1 MRTPTGRKCSAS
13 ETGRDLVC
21 RCRTRRGSSRSRSHT
36 RPRRRPYQRSRR
48 GPSDNHDPRADVGTA
63 TGPRRWAQTGLCRF
77 VRQPP
82 HTTEIVVSPT
92 RCDAP
97 SIKTR
102 RSLRP
107 TGRCTRLRR
116 PLRTGAHRLGRSVRG
131 RVGVSVRVVEVEPAE
146 ELRCVDRSSA
156 STVARSR
163 RRAEVRAPRIASAN
177 PHLTTRRTPL
187 GDRVITINLAS
198 DRHRFHLDRFEY
210 PSVQTRR

>member
-36 RPRRRPYQRSRR
+36 RPRRRPYRRSRR
-48 GPSDNHDPRADVGTA
+48 GPSDNDDPRANVGTA
-63 TGPRRWAQTGLCRF
+63 TGPRRWAQAGLCRF

-82 HTTEIVVSPT
+82 HATEIVVSPT

-97 SIKTR
+97 SITTQ

-116 PLRTGAHRLGRSVRG
+116 PVRTGAPIG
-131 RVGVSVRVVEVEPAE
+131 PI
-146 ELRCVDRSSA
+146 CSA
-156 STVARSR
+156 GLTHQ
-163 RRAEVRAPRIASAN
+163 RRAWAVPICADLNCNLDVPVEGFDRCILPRPLRNWGRGFAPTGCRSTEID
-177 PHLTTRRTPL
+177 T
-187 GDRVITINLAS
+187 
-198 DRHRFHLDRFEY
+198 E
-210 PSVQTRR
+210 